1 MVFIKAT
8 KNLFKI
14 PNANYEKDEQN
25 SLRIESILT
34 YDHFL
39 VTCEE
44 LNDET
49 IKLRRSVSYQMIISH
64 IGGLLSKFCD
74 YKFNM

>member
-25 SLRIESILT
+25 SLWIESILT

-49 IKLRRSVSYQMIISH
+49 ITLRRSVS
-64 IGGLLSKFCD
+64 SKEPSPFLNE
-74 YKFNM
+74 YFSNKEIEV